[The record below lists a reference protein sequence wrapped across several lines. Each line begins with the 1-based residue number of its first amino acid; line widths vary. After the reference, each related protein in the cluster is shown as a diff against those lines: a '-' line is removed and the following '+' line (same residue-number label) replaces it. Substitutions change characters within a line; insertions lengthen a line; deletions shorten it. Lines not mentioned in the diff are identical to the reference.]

1 MTKPKLQLSLD
12 TDDLR
17 RALAQLSY
25 IAEHVDIIKIGPIL
39 ALSQGMAC
47 VRAIHQLY
55 PQHTLVFD
63 VKMTDASHILTRM
76 AMEAGALWVTL
87 SSAAHPETI
96 RAAKEV
102 AIQLNGDVQIE
113 LNGHWTWQDIE
124 AWRYMG
130 INQVIYHLSINAELA
145 GQTWQERDFQSIKRL
160 IDLGLDVS
168 VNGGVKPDNVSMF
181 KNLDIKTLIIGRSLL
196 QDGGQMLAEAFH
208 RELDMYW

>member
-17 RALAQLSY
+17 RALAQLSH
-25 IAEHVDIIKIGPIL
+25 IAEHIDIIKIGPIL
-39 ALSQGMAC
+39 ALSQGIAC

-55 PQHTLVFD
+55 PNHTLVFD

-76 AMEAGALWVTL
+76 AMEAGAHWVTL

-113 LNGHWTWQDIE
+113 LHGHWTWQDIE

-130 INQVIYHLSINAELA
+130 INQVIYHRSLNAELA
-145 GQTWQERDFQSIKRL
+145 GQTWQERDLDCIKRL
-160 IDLGLDVS
+160 IELGLDVS
-168 VNGGVKPDNVSMF
+168 VNGGVKPNNVGMF
-181 KNLDIKTLIIGRSLL
+181 KHLELKTLIIGRSLL
-196 QDGGQMLAEAFH
+196 QNESHALAEEFH
-208 RELDMYW
+208 RELNLYW